1 MNLLSFKRNT
11 YMSYA
16 KSFNEFIN
24 VAVKELLDAEILHND
39 NFSNGDEFFKY
50 SIKNY
55 SNFMV
60 NQPSS
65 YMNTL
70 DTVTD
75 KTYTYKGIIEFRNLL
90 ATTTF
95 CKVKGISPFLKKNNH
110 HNTTHLIVLW
120 LRDNT
125 IVYSFTSWKFPIN
138 YASKIW
144 IRKRTQEECDLIAD
158 AWDCSDHN
166 VTTSDYRPWPICYNM
181 NYLPES
187 ERDDVYPGT
196 KMFSDIKDLKTSFD
210 EVKSE
215 LIRCIPIAN
224 KMTKEYNESVKK
236 SREMMK
242 EANRLKRE
250 ASLKAQEAKNI
261 VLNAKAKINNNY
273 TRKELLKKDF

>member
-1 MNLLSFKRNT
+1 
-11 YMSYA
+11 MSNA

-39 NFSNGDEFFKY
+39 NFSNGNEFIKY
-50 SIKNY
+50 SNKNY
-55 SNFMV
+55 SDTYV
-60 NQPSS
+60 NNSFTA
-65 YMNTL
+65 MNTL

-75 KTYTYKGIIEFRNLL
+75 ITYTYKGIIEFRNLL
-90 ATTTF
+90 AQTTF

-110 HNTTHLIVLW
+110 HNITRLIVLW

-125 IVYSFTSWKFPIN
+125 IVYSFTSWQLPIN
-138 YASKIW
+138 YTLNIW

-158 AWDCSDHN
+158 AWDCSYHN

-187 ERDDVYPGT
+187 ERVDVYPGT

-210 EVKSE
+210 EEKSE
-215 LIRCIPIAN
+215 LFRCIPIAI

-250 ASLKAQEAKNI
+250 AVIKAQEAKNI
-261 VLNAKAKINNNY
+261 VLNAKAKINNVY